1 MAAATGPLRLTGF
14 SPPAELPLVPG
25 GYVSPRP
32 PFFTALPAA
41 LPARRLVLGLEHALL
56 LADGGALFSWGGG
69 RHGQLGHGDLES
81 RREPR
86 AVEALQGLAVAEAA
100 AGGWHSAA
108 ISDAGDLYM
117 WGWNEAGQLG
127 LPSKKA
133 GEGGAAAAAEEVGAV
148 PRNRPLCERSV
159 SSGSGRPDV
168 GTAEGPGDDE
178 APFVSVQ
185 PLPALLDFP
194 EEKAE
199 VRRVSCGSRH
209 TAAVTGAGH
218 LYTWGWGRRTKIPR
232 KHAFKK
238 ASNNSLKDP
247 VGVYCRIRPVG
258 IPNQECCI
266 EVISS
271 TTVQVHS
278 PDGYRIARNGE
289 YKEVQYSFKEVFG
302 TNISQK
308 HVFDVVAKPLV
319 EDLIRGKNG
328 LLFTYGVTGSG
339 KTHTMTG
346 SPGEGGLLPRCLD
359 MIFNS
364 IAPFQANRYVFKLD
378 DKNGIEVQCKVDAL
392 LERQKR
398 EVLPVPKTP
407 VGKRQVD
414 PEIADMINVQDN
426 CKLEDVDEDS
436 VYSVFVSYIEIYN
449 NYIYDLLDES
459 PLDPTK
465 AKFPQSKILRE
476 DQHHNMYVAGCTE
489 VEVKST
495 EEAFEVFWRGQ
506 KKRRIAHTQLNQESS
521 RSHSVFLIK
530 MAQAPLNADGDNV
543 LQEKELITLSQLSLV
558 DLAGSERTNRT
569 KAEGNRLREAGNI
582 NQSLMTLRTCIEAL
596 RENQTYGTNKM
607 VPYRDSKLTH
617 LFKNYFDGEGKV
629 RMIVCVNPKAEDY
642 DESLQVMRFAELTQ
656 EVEVALPADKPL
668 CGLTP
673 GRRFKNQAFRE
684 ELSRQ
689 LEIRGGP
696 IDGDKRLD
704 RELLLQSFPP
714 VPSCEL
720 LDVNDDRTLPWLIEV
735 LEKRQHIRQKLS
747 EEFSKNVLCVKNMLQ
762 ELDANIVSKE
772 NFAQV
777 KIAER
782 EKIITGQKNE
792 IEQLEKKSKTLEYKN
807 DILEKTTGIYEE
819 EMRNL
824 RQELENKSQ
833 KLQRQVSDKR
843 RLEARLQGMVTETT
857 MKWEK
862 ECERRVA
869 AKQLEMQNKLWV
881 KDEKLK
887 QLKAIVTEPKS
898 NKPERPSREK
908 DREKALQRSV
918 SPPPVPNAPPV
929 RLRHRRSRSAGEK
942 WVDHKPPS
950 NIQTETVMQPQVP
963 RAITVASA
971 NEKALAKCD
980 KYMLTHQELASD
992 GEIETKLIKGD
1003 VFKTRGGGQAVQF
1016 TEIETLKQESPTGR
1030 KRRSSPS
1037 SLHIPEEASESE
1049 WTDVETRCSVA
1060 VEMKAG
1066 SQLGPSYQ
1074 HHAQPKRRK
1083 P

>member
-1 MAAATGPLRLTGF
+1 MKAAA
-14 SPPAELPLVPG
+14 
-25 GYVSPRP
+25 
-32 PFFTALPAA
+32 
-41 LPARRLVLGLEHALL
+41 
-56 LADGGALFSWGGG
+56 
-69 RHGQLGHGDLES
+69 
-81 RREPR
+81 
-86 AVEALQGLAVAEAA
+86 
-100 AGGWHSAA
+100 
-108 ISDAGDLYM
+108 
-117 WGWNEAGQLG
+117 
-127 LPSKKA
+127 
-133 GEGGAAAAAEEVGAV
+133 
-148 PRNRPLCERSV
+148 
-159 SSGSGRPDV
+159 
-168 GTAEGPGDDE
+168 
-178 APFVSVQ
+178 
-185 PLPALLDFP
+185 
-194 EEKAE
+194 
-199 VRRVSCGSRH
+199 
-209 TAAVTGAGH
+209 
-218 LYTWGWGRRTKIPR
+218 RTKTPR
-232 KHAFKK
+232 KQVPKK
-238 ASNNSLKDP
+238 TSNNLKDP
-247 VGVYCRIRPVG
+247 VGVYCRLRPVSV
-258 IPNQECCI
+258 PDQECCI

-271 TTVQVHS
+271 TTVQLHP
-278 PDGYRIARNGE
+278 PDGYRIIRNGE
-289 YKEVQYSFKEVFG
+289 YREVQYSFKEVFG
-302 TNISQK
+302 TNVAQRR
-308 HVFDVVAKPLV
+308 VFDVVAKPLL
-319 EDLIRGKNG
+319 EDLIHGRNG

-346 SPGEGGLLPRCLD
+346 SPGDGGLLPRCLD
-359 MIFNS
+359 TIFNS
-364 IAPFQANRYVFKLD
+364 IRPLQAKRYVFKLD
-378 DKNGIEVQCKVDAL
+378 DKNGVEVQCEVDAL

-398 EVLPVPKTP
+398 DTLPFAKTP
-407 VGKRQVD
+407 SGNRWQVD

-426 CKLEDVDEDS
+426 CKLEEVDEDN

-449 NYIYDLLDES
+449 NYIYDLLDET
-459 PLDPTK
+459 PLDPIKPKWNSCGTPVRSVDFV
-465 AKFPQSKILRE
+465 APQSKILRE
-476 DQHHNMYVAGCTE
+476 DQNHNMYVAACTE
-489 VEVKST
+489 IEVKST

-506 KKRRIAHTQLNQESS
+506 KKRRVADTQLNHESS

-530 MAQAPLNADGDNV
+530 LAQAPLDADGDNV
-543 LQEKELITLSQLSLV
+543 LQDRELITLSQLSLV

-596 RENQTYGTNKM
+596 RENQAYGTNKM

-642 DESLQVMRFAELTQ
+642 DESLQVMRFAEITQ
-656 EVEVALPADKPL
+656 EVEVARPADKPL

-673 GRRFKNQAFRE
+673 GRRFKNQAFKE

-696 IDGDKRLD
+696 IGGERERSLT
-704 RELLLQSFPP
+704 ELLVQSFPP
-714 VPSCEL
+714 LPCCEL
-720 LDVNDDRTLPWLIEV
+720 LDIDDDQTLPRLIEV
-735 LEKRQHIRQKLS
+735 LEKRHRIRKALT
-747 EEFSKNVLCVKNMLQ
+747 EEFTKNVLAVKSMLQ
-762 ELDANIVSKE
+762 EMDASMVSKE
-772 NFAQV
+772 NYTQV
-777 KIAER
+777 KMT
-782 EKIITGQKNE
+782 EKDKVISGQRTE
-792 IEQLEKKSKTLEYKN
+792 IERLEKKAKTLEYKI
-807 DILEKTTGIYEE
+807 DILEKTTAIYEE
-819 EMRNL
+819 EKRNL
-824 RQELENKSQ
+824 HQELENKSQ

-843 RLEARLQGMVTETT
+843 RLEVRLQGMVTETT

-898 NKPERPSREK
+898 SKPERPSREK
-908 DREKALQRSV
+908 DREKVLPRSL
-918 SPPPVPNAPPV
+918 SPPPVPNAPPI
-929 RLRHRRSRSAGEK
+929 RLRHRRSRSAGER

-950 NIQTETVMQPQVP
+950 NVQTETVMQPHVP
-963 RAITVASA
+963 HAITVAAA

-1037 SLHIPEEASESE
+1037 SPLPPEEATESE

-1066 SQLGPSYQ
+1066 SHLGPGYQ